1 MSLYLVFRMVEFSVG
16 GLVLGMFMKLV
27 RLLVMVVVDLLV
39 MLFLWVRFGLWKC
52 IWLLIMLG
60 SS

>member
-1 MSLYLVFRMVEFSVG
+1 MYLVCRIVVLSVG

-27 RLLVMVVVDLLV
+27 RLLVMVVVDFV
-39 MLFLWVRFGLWKC
+39 VILFLWVRFGLWKC
-52 IWLLIMLG
+52 IWLLIMFG